1 MYHGSLATWRHATL
15 LPIKTALRE
24 PSVSD
29 HPALKRFR
37 VMFMANCTQISGF
50 SNRRALFMM
59 KEYERQ
65 EYTEKMSLASG
76 AI

>member
-1 MYHGSLATWRHATL
+1 MASRNPPPHT
-15 LPIKTALRE
+15 TALRE

-37 VMFMANCTQISGF
+37 VMFMANCMQISGF

-65 EYTEKMSLASG
+65 EYTEKTSLASG

>member
-1 MYHGSLATWRHATL
+1 
-15 LPIKTALRE
+15 
-24 PSVSD
+24 
-29 HPALKRFR
+29 
-37 VMFMANCTQISGF
+37 MFMANCMQISGF

-65 EYTEKMSLASG
+65 EYTEKMSLALG